1 MKKQLLLLSVLSVSM
16 LIAEAGQVNE
26 QQARQKAASFFAK
39 NSKARGVQTGMSRA
53 PLSLNIASA
62 VESVND
68 APLYAFNL
76 DGGGFVIVSG
86 DDRTAEILGF
96 SEKGR
101 LDMNT
106 MPSNMKRWLEG
117 YVKKI
122 QAIPVN
128 AVPRQQQTTRAA
140 STKEEILP
148 KLKTAWGQYYPY
160 NLHAPELH
168 VVWGDVD
175 KTSNAVTG
183 CVATAMAQVLNYYR
197 YPEMTLQDIDG
208 YKGTAEVPEEFF
220 EEEGAKNVTVKWK
233 TEAIPAG
240 TKIDWDHITDTYD
253 DNSTKE
259 EKEAVSRLMQYCGVA
274 ANMQYGFESAAGTD
288 QMVYALYDVFGYQDA
303 YLIHQM
309 DYNAQGWVDALYDVI
324 SKEGPLLFGAD
335 CPDDQGGHQFI
346 LDGYKKVDGK
356 DYFYTNWGWN
366 GEDDGYMLLDVMSP
380 GWIFDDNGQ
389 EIGFTEMQMAT
400 PGLGPN
406 GKGVTS
412 IEKNLYCDEF
422 QLGEEGTV
430 YERFSKS
437 EGFDVEY
444 VFYYSN
450 YNYPYTIYQVGIGY
464 FQNDEFVTGFWF
476 SDRKGALQIDLP
488 LYYYWGGKSDNK
500 GDVITVGEGLP
511 DGTYQVK
518 LICSDDGGK
527 TNKVCKDGD
536 AVNLVTMKIKDNKAT
551 FGSGSTAITYVVK
564 DLQKHVSD
572 TGWHTLSGVRLND
585 APSAKGVYI
594 QNGRKVVIK

>member
-1 MKKQLLLLSVLSVSM
+1 MKKQLLLLAVLAAGI
-16 LIAEAGQVNE
+16 LTAEAGQVNE

-53 PLSLNIASA
+53 LLSLNIASA

-122 QAIPVN
+122 QAIP
-128 AVPRQQQTTRAA
+128 AHAAPRQQQTTRTAT
-140 STKEEILP
+140 SKEDILP
-148 KLKTAWGQYYPY
+148 KLKTAWGQYEPY
-160 NLHAPELH
+160 NLHTPEMH
-168 VVWGDVD
+168 VVYEDID
-175 KTSNAVTG
+175 TRINAVTG
-183 CVATAMAQVLNYYR
+183 CVATAMAQVMNYYR
-197 YPEMTLQDIDG
+197 YPDMTLQDVKS

-220 EEEGAKNVTVKWK
+220 EYGVEGVTVDWK
-233 TEAIPAG
+233 TETVAEG
-240 TKIDWDHITDTYD
+240 TIIDWDHITDTYD
-253 DNSTKE
+253 ANSTKE
-259 EKEAVSRLMQYCGVA
+259 EIEAVSRLMQYCGVA
-274 ANMQYGFESAAGTD
+274 AKMQYGFESAAGTD
-288 QMVYALYDVFGYQDA
+288 DMMYALYDVFGYQDV
-303 YLIHQM
+303 YLMHQV
-309 DYNAQGWVDALYDVI
+309 DYDAQGWVDALYDVI
-324 SKEGPLLFGAD
+324 SKEGPILFGGD
-335 CPDDQGGHQFI
+335 CPDGNGGHQFI
-346 LDGYKKVDGK
+346 LDGYRNVDGK

-380 GWIFDDNGQ
+380 GWIFDDNGK

-422 QLGEEGTV
+422 ILGEEGMV
-430 YERFSKS
+430 YERFNQS

-444 VFYYSN
+444 AFYYTN
-450 YNYPYTIYQVGIGY
+450 LIYPYTSYQMGIGY
-464 FQNDEFVTGFWF
+464 YQNNQLCGGINLTEEGW
-476 SDRKGALQIDLP
+476 IIP
-488 LYYYWGGKSDNK
+488 LWW
-500 GDVITVGEGLP
+500 GLP
-511 DGTYQVK
+511 IESEDEDDVLSIGAGLGDGTYEVK
-518 LICSDDGGK
+518 LICTVDGEENWK
-527 TNKVCKDGD
+527 PCKDGE
-536 AVNLVTMKIKDNKAT
+536 AVNLVTMTIKDNKAT
-551 FGSGSTAITYVVK
+551 FGSGSTAIKPVVK
-564 DLQKHVSD
+564 DLQKSTPD
-572 TGWHTLSGVRLND
+572 TGWHTLSGVRLNG

-594 QNGRKVVIK
+594 QNGRKVVVK